1 MHRAYPSRHDGL
13 QKGLQSPAVEVDAA
27 ADGGGGVL
35 GLHLALEVLR
45 LLPRG
50 DAGIDGDR
58 GRRCRRGCCAR
69 STFTPE
75 SGDVVQP
82 VLALAT
88 SGQQHGWDL
97 SLSSPE
103 AEGAGCDVQDV
114 TGLFGSNPSCIMI
127 RFHNG
132 HLGLCFQFF
141 SLSTTT
147 CLDTPRKK
155 TSISCMYKLCTYETT
170 VVAGSRRP
178 EKAGVSKVVNDPSLE
193 SGTLHVHRRRHL
205 IIQPAGSIFGSIV
218 RTTPVLCG
226 PVSD

>member
-1 MHRAYPSRHDGL
+1 M
-13 QKGLQSPAVEVDAA
+13 
-27 ADGGGGVL
+27 
-35 GLHLALEVLR
+35 HLALEVLR

-114 TGLFGSNPSCIMI
+114 TGLYRSNPSCIMI
-127 RFHNG
+127 RFHNV
-132 HLGLCFQFF
+132 HLGLCLQFF

-147 CLDTPRKK
+147 CLNTPRFRSGFFACHCK
-155 TSISCMYKLCTYETT
+155 IW
-170 VVAGSRRP
+170 
-178 EKAGVSKVVNDPSLE
+178 DPC
-193 SGTLHVHRRRHL
+193 
-205 IIQPAGSIFGSIV
+205 PAGANCKSTKTPPPPPWSPLV
-218 RTTPVLCG
+218 RKFVGTQKRQGECPTHMQQQHPGCTIRALGLNIIINGPPLLTT
-226 PVSD
+226 

>member
-1 MHRAYPSRHDGL
+1 MLENEPDQIVCESAQTVSVGNMHRAYPSRHDGL
-13 QKGLQSPAVEVDAA
+13 QKGLHTPAVEVDAAADIA

-58 GRRCRRGCCAR
+58 GRRCRRGCCGTLDAR
-69 STFTPE
+69 STVTPE

-132 HLGLCFQFF
+132 HLG
-141 SLSTTT
+141 
-147 CLDTPRKK
+147 
-155 TSISCMYKLCTYETT
+155 
-170 VVAGSRRP
+170 
-178 EKAGVSKVVNDPSLE
+178 
-193 SGTLHVHRRRHL
+193 
-205 IIQPAGSIFGSIV
+205 
-218 RTTPVLCG
+218 
-226 PVSD
+226 